1 MHESEKWKWSRSVSV
16 WLLATPWTAAHQA
29 RVLEWSAIAFSVVQ
43 LIGYVYDATKKR
55 CRFHHGGLECKSRRS
70 RDTENNS
77 QVWPWS
83 TKWSRAKANRVLL
96 REHIGQ
102 SKHPL
107 PTAQDIK
114 DIMYTWTSPG
124 GQYQS
129 QIYYICSQRW
139 RSSVQWAKTRLGA
152 DCGSDHELLIAKLR
166 LKLKK
171 VGENHWAIQVWPKSN
186 PLWLYSRG
194 DK

>member
-1 MHESEKWKWSRSVSV
+1 MGGDWNAKVESQEIHRVTEKFG
-16 WLLATPWTAAHQA
+16 LG
-29 RVLEWSAIAFSVVQ
+29 VQ
-43 LIGYVYDATKKR
+43 NEAGQRLT
-55 CRFHHGGLECKSRRS
+55 
-70 RDTENNS
+70 
-77 QVWPWS
+77 
-83 TKWSRAKANRVLL
+83 VLL

-139 RSSVQWAKTRLGA
+139 RRALWSSKTG
-152 DCGSDHELLIAKLR
+152 
-166 LKLKK
+166 
-171 VGENHWAIQVWPKSN
+171 P
-186 PLWLYSRG
+186 
-194 DK
+194 